1 MACCHQSA
9 TTQCSCGMTDFS
21 KVNSPHIFKKF
32 RKNFFLWPSA
42 SDTFHPH
49 NLRLTQ
55 HIVGCGDE
63 LCCPHGASRC
73 FLLFHRRVVDFTC
86 VDPEQKKC
94 WVFSDFE
101 SSGSPV
107 YITNDITNT
116 PRGKGMIWRLLCRRS
131 EDSER
136 ISGPVIR
143 PRTREDHWGPK
154 TPQQDTQS
162 PDQCVRTHT
171 HTHTHTPVPLT
182 GLFESLL
189 VSLFLSSC
197 FTLCFRNSA
206 SSSW

>member
-1 MACCHQSA
+1 MLLWYDWLLKGQQS
-9 TTQCSCGMTDFS
+9 THIS
-21 KVNSPHIFKKF
+21 KFKK
-32 RKNFFLWPSA
+32 NVFLWPSG

-63 LCCPHGASRC
+63 LCRPQGASRC

-94 WVFSDFE
+94 WVLSDFE
-101 SSGSPV
+101 SSASPV
-107 YITNDITNT
+107 YITNDISNT
-116 PRGKGMIWRLLCRRS
+116 PRGKGTIWRLLCRRS

-143 PRTREDHWGPK
+143 PRTHEDHWGPK

-162 PDQCVRTHT
+162 ADQCVRTHT
-171 HTHTHTPVPLT
+171 HTLPFLW
-182 GLFESLL
+182 LDYLSLYSCHRFCL
-189 VSLFLSSC
+189 HVSH
-197 FTLCFRNSA
+197 SA
-206 SSSW
+206 SGIQLRAPDESETHWTELNAL